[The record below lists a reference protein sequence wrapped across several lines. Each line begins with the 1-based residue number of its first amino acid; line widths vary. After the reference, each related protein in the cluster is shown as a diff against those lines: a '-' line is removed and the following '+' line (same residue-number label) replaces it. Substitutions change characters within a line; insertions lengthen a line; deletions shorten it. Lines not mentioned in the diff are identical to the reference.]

1 MPVLMPEPQNTLLG
15 KETFY
20 EDRYDP
26 ELLQAIP
33 RSLGRKAIGDHNFRG
48 TDIWRLYELSWLNP
62 QGVPQTAWAELFV
75 PATSP
80 SIVESKSLKLYAGS
94 YAMTPIGSAEEVA
107 RRFRQDVS
115 SCLGA
120 DVVVQ
125 LHPAGRSA
133 AQVRSMPGTLL
144 DRLPIRDDNPIN
156 VFEPD
161 PSLLQLVGSKSGN
174 IRATWHTN
182 AFRSL
187 CPVTGQPDI
196 ASIAIAYEGRPVHEV
211 SLLRY
216 LVSYR
221 RHRGF
226 HEQCVEQIFHDL
238 RAVFAPKL
246 LEVYACF
253 TRRGGIDINPF
264 RSTVRAMP
272 DEIIRETRQ

>member
-62 QGVPQTAWAELFV
+62 QGVPQAAWAELFV

-115 SCLGA
+115 ACLGSFTLPA
-120 DVVVQ
+120 DPRRRCARC
-125 LHPAGRSA
+125 PALCLTGCRFATTTRSTSLNPIPLFCSWSA
-133 AQVRSMPGTLL
+133 AS
-144 DRLPIRDDNPIN
+144 
-156 VFEPD
+156 
-161 PSLLQLVGSKSGN
+161 
-174 IRATWHTN
+174 RATSAPRGTQTPS
-182 AFRSL
+182 ARS
-187 CPVTGQPDI
+187 
-196 ASIAIAYEGRPVHEV
+196 
-211 SLLRY
+211 
-216 LVSYR
+216 
-221 RHRGF
+221 
-226 HEQCVEQIFHDL
+226 
-238 RAVFAPKL
+238 
-246 LEVYACF
+246 
-253 TRRGGIDINPF
+253 
-264 RSTVRAMP
+264 VR
-272 DEIIRETRQ
+272 